1 MKNIS
6 SLFELFG
13 DFKVAPFIAA
23 LAAATIALWLNSN
36 YVSTEIYEKDREIIM
51 LKIDSLETETQALKW
66 AITSIQGDTA
76 KILPLIERME
86 DLISKL
92 ITNDGQIVITK
103 NMVELEREITS
114 IKKDIEFIREQMQL
128 TR

>member
-23 LAAATIALWLNSN
+23 LVAATLALWLNSN
-36 YVSTEIYEKDREIIM
+36 YVSTELYEKDREIIM

-66 AITSIQGDTA
+66 AVTNIQGDTA

-114 IKKDIEFIREQMQL
+114 IKKDIEFLRSQMQL

>member
-13 DFKVAPFIAA
+13 DFKLAPFIAA
-23 LAAATIALWLNSN
+23 LVAASVALWLNSN
-36 YVSTEIYEKDREIIM
+36 YVTKEIYDKDREIIM

-66 AITSIQGDTA
+66 AITSIQADTA

-114 IKKDIEFIREQMQL
+114 IKKDIEYIKEQL
-128 TR
+128 KLGL

>member
-13 DFKVAPFIAA
+13 DFKIAPFIAA
-23 LAAATIALWLNSN
+23 LVAATIALWLNSN
-36 YVSTEIYEKDREIIM
+36 YVSTELYEKDREIIM
-51 LKIDSLETETQALKW
+51 LKIDGLETETQALKW
-66 AITSIQGDTA
+66 AVTSIQGDTA

>member
-13 DFKVAPFIAA
+13 DFKLAPFIAD
-23 LAAATIALWLNSN
+23 LVAASVALWLNSN
-36 YVSTEIYEKDREIIM
+36 YVTKEIYEKDREIIM

-66 AITSIQGDTA
+66 AITSIQADTA

-103 NMVELEREITS
+103 NMVELEREITA
-114 IKKDIEFIREQMQL
+114 IKKDIEYIKEQLKLGQ
-128 TR
+128 

>member
-23 LAAATIALWLNSN
+23 LVAATLALWLNSN
-36 YVSTEIYEKDREIIM
+36 YVSTELYEKDRQIIM

-66 AITSIQGDTA
+66 AVTNIQGDTA

-114 IKKDIEFIREQMQL
+114 IKKDIEFLRSQMQL

>member
-23 LAAATIALWLNSN
+23 LVAATIALWLNSN

-51 LKIDSLETETQALKW
+51 LKIGGLETETQALKW
-66 AITSIQGDTA
+66 AVTNIQGDTA

-114 IKKDIEFIREQMQL
+114 IKKDIEFIKEQMQL
-128 TR
+128 NR

>member
-23 LAAATIALWLNSN
+23 LVAATLALWLNSN
-36 YVSTEIYEKDREIIM
+36 YVSTELYEKDRQIIM

-66 AITSIQGDTA
+66 AVTNIQGDTA

-114 IKKDIEFIREQMQL
+114 IKRI
-128 TR
+128 

>member
-13 DFKVAPFIAA
+13 DFKLAPFIAA
-23 LAAATIALWLNSN
+23 LVAASVALWLNSN
-36 YVSTEIYEKDREIIM
+36 YVSKELYDKDKEIIM

-66 AITSIQGDTA
+66 AITSIQADTA

-114 IKKDIEFIREQMQL
+114 IKKDIEYIKEQL
-128 TR
+128 KLGL

>member
-6 SLFELFG
+6 SLFDLFD
-13 DFKVAPFIAA
+13 DFKIAPFMFAIIAA
-23 LAAATIALWLNSN
+23 TVALWLNSN

-51 LKIDSLETETQALKW
+51 LKIDNLEAETQALKW
-66 AITSIQGDTA
+66 AVTTIQADTA

-86 DLISKL
+86 NLISKL

-114 IKKDIEFIREQMQL
+114 IKKDIEYIKDELKLNR
-128 TR
+128 